1 MAQPRPSPSL
11 NASAPTIAIIGGGFS
26 GSISAANLL
35 RLASTNNT
43 PLNVV
48 LIERREAL
56 GRGVAYGTTDPL
68 HVLNVPA
75 ARMSAWVDQPEHFL
89 SWARARTP
97 SVSPGDFLPRRE
109 YGQYVQ
115 ETLHA
120 AASAS
125 SAAELH
131 IMHDEAIDV
140 ARDASGDWTI
150 RLSSGPAIQAHAAIL
165 AVGHRPPTDPLA
177 AIWTGPR
184 DRFISDP
191 WSSGALAAI
200 KPDEPVLILGSSLT
214 AIDALLS
221 LHAPE
226 RARTAHTWLVSRRA
240 MLPHAHLD
248 KPNPPAD
255 VAALAASLLDPAETL
270 TARRLLAAVRGR
282 ARALEPNGDWRTIVD
297 ALRPHTAAICNAL
310 PLNERRRFIDRVRPF
325 WEIHRHRM
333 APHIA
338 RNIAELR
345 AAGRFELIAGRVTSA
360 TATDSTITT
369 RLRRRGDLS
378 TDPKSELTLQT
389 SWVINCTGPTPS
401 NCAVSSPLIAALLRH
416 AAVRVDEL
424 GLGIDTQAPGHAIDA
439 EGQPNANLFVVGTL
453 RKPATWEST
462 AVPELRQQAAAVAQA
477 ALDHVRSKP
486 LVVIPTRPSATARVE
501 RV

>member
-1 MAQPRPSPSL
+1 MAQPRPSPSQ
-11 NASAPTIAIIGGGFS
+11 STSTPTIAIIGGGFS
-26 GSISAANLL
+26 GAVSAANLL
-35 RLASTNNT
+35 RLASNDST
-43 PLNVV
+43 PLNIV
-48 LIERREAL
+48 LIERRDAL

-115 ETLHA
+115 ETLRA

-125 SAAELH
+125 PAATLH
-131 IMHDEAIDV
+131 IMHDEAIDM
-140 ARDASGDWTI
+140 ARDPTGPWII
-150 RLSSGPAIQAHAAIL
+150 RLGSGAAIHAQAAIL
-165 AVGHRPPTDPLA
+165 AVGHRPPSDPLA

-191 WSSGALAAI
+191 WSPGALSAI
-200 KPDEPVLILGSSLT
+200 KPHEPVLILGSSLT

-221 LHAPE
+221 LHAPQG
-226 RARTAHTWLVSRRA
+226 ARTAHTWLVSRRA

-255 VAALAASLLDPAETL
+255 VAALAASLLDSHQSL
-270 TARRLLAAVRGR
+270 TAKRLLADIRGR
-282 ARALEPNGDWRTIVD
+282 ARELQTDGDWRTLVD
-297 ALRPHTAAICNAL
+297 ALRPHTAAIWNAL
-310 PLNERRRFIDRVRPF
+310 PLSERRRFIDRVRPF

-338 RNIAELR
+338 RSIAELR
-345 AAGRFELIAGRVTSA
+345 AAARFELIAGRVTSA
-360 TATDSTITT
+360 VASGTTITT

-378 TDPKSELTLQT
+378 TDPKSELTLQP

-424 GLGIDTQAPGHAIDA
+424 GLGIYTQAPGHAIDA
-439 EGQPNANLFVVGTL
+439 QGQPNPNLFVVGTL

-477 ALDHVRSKP
+477 ALDHVRSK
-486 LVVIPTRPSATARVE
+486 LSVVIPARPSASARVE